1 MGIKGFER
9 SLENMVE
16 GVFARVFRS
25 GLRPI
30 ELGRRLV
37 REMDDNRS
45 VDVRGRTIVPNAFT
59 ITVSQDDYDRFAE
72 IGDSLSPRAVR
83 RGPRARPRRGLRVHG
98 PGHASTSRRR
108 PSTHPGTL
116 HHRRPHEGGPGRRG
130 GRLARA
136 PNGPRITLGERAV
149 SIGRMPECDII
160 LTDTNVSR
168 ATPRSAPRP
177 TASP

>member
-45 VDVRGRTIVPNAFT
+45 VDVRGRTIVPNPFI
-59 ITVSQDDYDRFAE
+59 ITPQPGRPRPLRRDRRFA
-72 IGDSLSPRAVR
+72 GPRAVR
-83 RGPRARPRRGLRVHG
+83 RGPRARP
-98 PGHASTSRRR
+98 
-108 PSTHPGTL
+108 
-116 HHRRPHEGGPGRRG
+116 
-130 GRLARA
+130 
-136 PNGPRITLGERAV
+136 
-149 SIGRMPECDII
+149 
-160 LTDTNVSR
+160 
-168 ATPRSAPRP
+168 
-177 TASP
+177 